1 MKKVVLTLTLA
12 AFAFAANAQF
22 VIGGQLGFN
31 TNGGRTA
38 NETNIGGTSA
48 AWNVPATASS
58 NLTILPKVGYQLNDN
73 MQVGAQLGLTYNYTR
88 NYNVVGARAAY
99 NAVNDKAENWQ
110 NQWSMGFQIA
120 PYFRYN
126 VTEFGNFTLF
136 CEAALPINI
145 NGKTHF
151 KDHATAID
159 GVQTAVDT
167 AYVGNRNG
175 GSFGITITPGLNY
188 KLNDNISLD
197 LYVDL
202 LGLGFVHGWNRT
214 YVDNSTSGTTN
225 TSDTRVST
233 NRFYFT
239 ANMNAQ
245 TVAAH
250 LNLFRIGFNYHF

>member
-38 NETNIGGTSA
+38 NETNNGGTSA

-73 MQVGAQLGLTYNYTR
+73 MQVGAQLGLTYNFTR
-88 NYNVVGARAAY
+88 TYGAIYGAAY
-99 NAVNDKAENWQ
+99 TPAFDKAEDWQ
-110 NQWSMGFQIA
+110 NQWNMGFQIA

-151 KDHATAID
+151 KDHATEISA
-159 GVQTAVDT
+159 VQPAVDT
-167 AYVGNRNG
+167 AYVGNTNG

-225 TSDTRVST
+225 TRDTRVST